1 MNVFNSTLSLFLSD
15 IYLFN
20 SEYILPSMN
29 IESKR
34 FSNILYENQN
44 ENWVRAIDSSKIISW
59 IDDLFTIL
67 FPEKA
72 LETIQIELLLDQN
85 KANFIAILSEIVK
98 DKTVNEILDDAE
110 AFYTRLPSLYYAMQK
125 DAQAILDTD
134 PAADCIQEIINSY
147 PGFFAIEVYR
157 IANAIASRT
166 TCLLPRILTEYAHS
180 KTGIDIHPS
189 ATIDVPF
196 MIDHGTGI
204 VIGETTIIGKY
215 VSIYQGVTLGALQ
228 VEKSMQEKK
237 RHPTVEDHV
246 IIYANATILGGS
258 TIIGNHSI
266 VGGNTFITKSVNP
279 YSFVMQS
286 NKNTVLN
293 QQEIK
298 DINFFS
304 I

>member
-1 MNVFNSTLSLFLSD
+1 MNSSTTDFA
-15 IYLFN
+15 
-20 SEYILPSMN
+20 
-29 IESKR
+29 
-34 FSNILYENQN
+34 NILQQNQQQK
-44 ENWVRAIDSSKIISW
+44 WIRAIDSSKITNW
-59 IDDLFTIL
+59 LDDLFRII

-72 LETIQIELLLDQN
+72 LDSIQIELLLDQN
-85 KANFIAILSEIVK
+85 KTRFIAILTEINK
-98 DKTVNEILDDAE
+98 DETTSKSREVAE
-110 AFYTRLPSLYYAMQK
+110 SFYAKLPELYSSMQQ

-157 IANAIASRT
+157 IANAISSLT

-189 ATIDVPF
+189 ATIGVPF
-196 MIDHGTGI
+196 IIDHGTGI
-204 VIGETTIIGKY
+204 VIGETTTIGKH

-228 VEKSMQEKK
+228 VEKSMQKKK
-237 RHPTVEDHV
+237 RHPTVEDRV

-266 VGGNTFITKSVNP
+266 IGGNTFVTKSVNP
-279 YSFVMQS
+279 YSFVMQA

-298 DINFFS
+298 EINFFS

>member
-1 MNVFNSTLSLFLSD
+1 MNSSTTDFA
-15 IYLFN
+15 
-20 SEYILPSMN
+20 
-29 IESKR
+29 
-34 FSNILYENQN
+34 NILQQNQQQK
-44 ENWVRAIDSSKIISW
+44 WIRAIDSVKITNW
-59 IDDLFTIL
+59 LDDLFRII

-72 LETIQIELLLDQN
+72 LDSIQIELLLDQN
-85 KANFIAILSEIVK
+85 KTRFIAILTEINK
-98 DKTVNEILDDAE
+98 DETTSKSREVAE
-110 AFYTRLPSLYYAMQK
+110 SFYAKLPELYSSMQQ

-157 IANAIASRT
+157 IANAISSLT

-189 ATIDVPF
+189 ATIGVPF
-196 MIDHGTGI
+196 IIDHGTGI
-204 VIGETTIIGKY
+204 VIGETTTIGKH

-228 VEKSMQEKK
+228 VEKSMQKKK
-237 RHPTVEDHV
+237 RHPTVEDRV

-266 VGGNTFITKSVNP
+266 IGGNTFVTKSVNP
-279 YSFVMQS
+279 YSFVLQA

-298 DINFFS
+298 EINFFS